1 MPSYIKVNRLVA
13 SHLGLTEIRVHTND
27 DCYLLWQADMLAFGS
42 LGEMWASAARI
53 GALVLTPQEA
63 RTEQDGTT
71 LRELPVATDE
81 QFVLPEQVAAEEA
94 EADDV
99 LPADEVEATE
109 VETVDDVLPADEVET
124 VDDVLP
130 ADEVEAVD
138 DVLPADE
145 VERSEEQV
153 AEAAE
158 QEPEQSAESEVE
170 DV

>member
-1 MPSYIKVNRLVA
+1 VKLLKNILDMPSYIKVNRLVA

-109 VETVDDVLPADEVET
+109 VETVDDVLPADEVE
-124 VDDVLP
+124 
-130 ADEVEAVD
+130 AVD

>member
-42 LGEMWASAARI
+42 LSEMWASAARI

-63 RTEQDGTT
+63 KTEQDGTT

-81 QFVLPEQVAAEEA
+81 QFILPEQVAAEEA
-94 EADDV
+94 EADEV
-99 LPADEVEATE
+99 LPTDEVEA
-109 VETVDDVLPADEVET
+109 AEVET

-130 ADEVEAVD
+130 ADEVEAAD

-145 VERSEEQV
+145 VEQSEEQV

-158 QEPEQSAESEVE
+158 EEPEQSAESEVE

>member
-42 LGEMWASAARI
+42 LSEMWASAARI

-81 QFVLPEQVAAEEA
+81 QFVLPEQVAAAEA
-94 EADDV
+94 EVNDV
-99 LPADEVEATE
+99 LPTDEVEQ
-109 VETVDDVLPADEVET
+109 
-124 VDDVLP
+124 

-138 DVLPADE
+138 DVLPTDEVEADDDVLPADE
-145 VERSEEQV
+145 VETADEQA

-158 QEPEQSAESEVE
+158 EEPERSAESEVE